1 MPTITL
7 QFPNPLNDSVQVG
20 DTAYYTNDPN
30 GTNLIKLGTIEGI
43 LRSINKITVD
53 VEPVLVGTVNTELTT
68 SSFILFSKTA
78 LVNTSGLKG
87 YYAEAQ
93 FKNDSTDYAELFLV
107 GSEIFESSK

>member
-7 QFPNPLNDSVQVG
+7 QFPFPLNDSVQVG

-30 GTNLIKLGTIEGI
+30 GTNLIILGAIEGI

-53 VEPVLVGTVNTELTT
+53 VQPTLVGAINTALTT

-93 FKNDSTDYAELFLV
+93 FRNDSTDYAELFLV